1 MAGTIVNPK
10 DLAPPR
16 GFSHGMIA
24 SGRTLYVAG
33 QTGTDE
39 QGKSVGPDLVQQFD
53 RALASV
59 VRVVQEV
66 GGKAGD
72 IVKMNL
78 YVVDK
83 KEYREKGK
91 EIGAA
96 YRTHM
101 GRHYP
106 AMTLAEVKGL
116 FEDEAKVEIEAIA
129 MLP

>member
-1 MAGTIVNPK
+1 MAATVVNPK

-33 QTGTDE
+33 QTGTDG
-39 QGKSVGPDLVQQFD
+39 QGKSVGPDLIQQFD
-53 RALASV
+53 RALTSV
-59 VRVVQEV
+59 VRVVQEA
-66 GGKAGD
+66 GGKAED

-96 YRTHM
+96 YRKHM

-116 FEDEAKVEIEAIA
+116 FADEAKVEIEAIA